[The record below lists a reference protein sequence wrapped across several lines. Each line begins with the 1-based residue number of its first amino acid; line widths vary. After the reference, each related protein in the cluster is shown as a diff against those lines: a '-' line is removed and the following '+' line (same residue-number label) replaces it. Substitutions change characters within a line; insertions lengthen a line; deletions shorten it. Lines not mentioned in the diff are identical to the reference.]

1 MYNQGQNRRFQ
12 PFVDNHT
19 NYHTRLRYEVYKAT
33 ANGDHQYAAIASQ
46 FLHTNYDDFF
56 IDY

>member
-33 ANGDHQYAAIASQ
+33 ANGDHQYATIASQ

-56 IDY
+56 IEY